1 MPFNVNTFR
10 SNITGENSNK
20 VSKQSH
26 FEMWLSL
33 PRKTLLS
40 DDAKSALNPLR
51 FRIDSAEFPGRSIV
65 SSDYKSTGYGLSE
78 KRGYGVVYP
87 DVNISMI
94 CDANLNEK
102 KLFTSWQ
109 NIVVGNHNRQQNIRR
124 HQSIGYY
131 SDYISDVLIIQY
143 NQEGTPTYAITLR
156 EAYPIIIN
164 SLPLNWNSE
173 EFHKLNVQFS
183 YKYFTDMNEPSLGR
197 GAQGGGARSGL
208 GISGVTDIFDDF
220 LGDVG
225 LPDFTTLTGIST
237 FNTNGFT
244 IT

>member
-10 SNITGENSNK
+10 SNITGENSNE
-20 VSKQSH
+20 VAKQSH

-33 PRKTLLS
+33 PKKTLLS
-40 DDAKSALNPLR
+40 DDAKSAFGPLR
-51 FRIDSAEFPGRSIV
+51 FRIDTAEFPGRSII
-65 SSDYKSTGYGLSE
+65 SSEYKQTGYGLTS
-78 KRGYGVVYP
+78 KVGYGVVYP

-94 CDANLNEK
+94 CDSKLNEK

-109 NIVVGNHNRQQNIRR
+109 NLIVGNHNRQQNIRS

-131 SDYISDVLIIQY
+131 SDYISDVLIVQY
-143 NQEGTPTYAITLR
+143 DQQGIPTYAITLR

-164 SLPLNWNSE
+164 SLPLNWSSE

-183 YKYFTDMNEPSLGR
+183 YKYYSDMNEPALGR

-208 GISGVTDIFDDF
+208 EITGVTDIFDNF